1 MRALLVGTIM
11 TRDPICVDE
20 DASVDDVII
29 AMDSRKVSQIPVVSA
44 GKVIGMV
51 SRFQLISALE
61 ESLSE
66 REDRVGMAE

>member
-1 MRALLVGTIM
+1 M

>member
-1 MRALLVGTIM
+1 M

-29 AMDSRKVSQIPVVSA
+29 AMDSRKVSQIPVVRA
-44 GKVIGMV
+44 GKVIGIV
-51 SRFQLISALE
+51 GRFQLISALE
-61 ESLSE
+61 EGLSE